1 MDIRTEERYDDDFNQ
16 CNLFIMKRSG
26 ERVPFNESKIVRAI
40 EKANAEVTIPLEKM
54 STEKIA
60 EIAAQIRR
68 DAENAGRDLSVE
80 EIQDKVEDSLMIAG
94 YCTLARLYI
103 TYRYKH
109 NLDRKKST
117 LDKKIESLINVK
129 INKDGSV
136 SGGNEEVNQENSN
149 KDTKVLSVQRDYM
162 AGEWSRE
169 YTTKNLL
176 PEDVVNAHRSG
187 LIHVHDTDYMAQPE
201 HNCFSSKTEFV
212 TRNGVVSFADCK
224 DGQVVEVLDKD
235 GMWREATAKCY
246 GKQKLQNVVLKKGD
260 EEKLVSCTANHRWIL
275 SDETVTTA
283 LKEGDVLYG
292 NLWKVDSIT
301 ACDRALED
309 VWCVEEPITHSFT
322 LAGGIV
328 TGNCC
333 LINLEDMLQ
342 NETCISGTKIERP
355 KSFMTASTVASQI
368 IAQVASSQY
377 GGQTISLAH
386 LAPFVDISR
395 QKILKRLSKEMS
407 DIGIEVTEEKLKELA
422 EKEVRKEVEN
432 GCQTLQYQLITLQT
446 TNGQAPFV
454 TVFMYLNEAK
464 NEREKEDLA
473 LLIEV
478 MFKQRMLG
486 VKDSSGYYITPAF
499 PKLIYCLQ
507 KDNIR
512 EDGKYWYLTELAAK
526 CTAKRMVPDY
536 ISEKKMLELKGDVYP
551 SMGCRSFLTPDRCS
565 EKVGN
570 IAHALNYE
578 EGKHK
583 YYGRF
588 NQGVVTINLVDVA
601 CSSEGDEDK
610 FWKILEERLN
620 LCHKALRA
628 KHERLLGTP
637 SDVAP
642 IQWQHGALARLK
654 PGEVIDPLL
663 FNGYS
668 TISLGYA
675 GLAEC
680 VYFMKHESHT
690 SENGKEFGLK
700 VMQALND
707 ACGKW
712 KAEENIDY
720 SVYGTP
726 LESTTYKFAKCLQ
739 KRFGNIPGVTDKNY
753 ITNSYHI
760 RVTENINAF
769 DKLTKE
775 AEFQKLSPGG
785 AVSYVEVPNM
795 QGNIPAVLAIIKHI
809 YNTILYAE
817 LNTKSDQCEACGYN
831 GEIQI
836 VKKNGKLIWRCPQ
849 CGCTDQ
855 NKMHV
860 ARRTCGYLGTQ
871 YWNQGRTQEI
881 AERVLHVSVDEDEA
895 EKKPVKILPKCVVA

>member
-1 MDIRTEERYDDDFNQ
+1 MDIRTEERYEDDFNQ
-16 CNLFIMKRSG
+16 GNLFIMKRSG
-26 ERVPFNESKIVRAI
+26 ERVPFDESKIVRAI

-54 STEKIA
+54 SEEKIE
-60 EIAAQIRR
+60 EIAAQIKR

-129 INKDGSV
+129 VNKDGSV

-169 YTTKNLL
+169 YTNRNLL
-176 PEDVVNAHRSG
+176 PEDVVNAHRNG

-201 HNCFSSKTEFV
+201 H
-212 TRNGVVSFADCK
+212 
-224 DGQVVEVLDKD
+224 
-235 GMWREATAKCY
+235 
-246 GKQKLQNVVLKKGD
+246 
-260 EEKLVSCTANHRWIL
+260 
-275 SDETVTTA
+275 
-283 LKEGDVLYG
+283 
-292 NLWKVDSIT
+292 
-301 ACDRALED
+301 
-309 VWCVEEPITHSFT
+309 
-322 LAGGIV
+322 
-328 TGNCC
+328 NCC

-507 KDNIR
+507 EDNIS

-551 SMGCRSFLTPDRCS
+551 SMGCRSFLTPDRYS

-610 FWKILEERLN
+610 FWEILEERLN

-680 VYFMKHESHT
+680 VYFMKHVSHT

-726 LESTTYKFAKCLQ
+726 KS
-739 KRFGNIPGVTDKNY
+739 
-753 ITNSYHI
+753 S
-760 RVTENINAF
+760 RVA
-769 DKLTKE
+769 
-775 AEFQKLSPGG
+775 Q
-785 AVSYVEVPNM
+785 
-795 QGNIPAVLAIIKHI
+795 Q
-809 YNTILYAE
+809 
-817 LNTKSDQCEACGYN
+817 
-831 GEIQI
+831 
-836 VKKNGKLIWRCPQ
+836 
-849 CGCTDQ
+849 
-855 NKMHV
+855 
-860 ARRTCGYLGTQ
+860 
-871 YWNQGRTQEI
+871 
-881 AERVLHVSVDEDEA
+881 
-895 EKKPVKILPKCVVA
+895 

>member
-1 MDIRTEERYDDDFNQ
+1 MDIRTEERYEDDFNQ
-16 CNLFIMKRSG
+16 GNLFIMKRSG
-26 ERVPFNESKIVRAI
+26 ERVPFDESKIVRAI

-54 STEKIA
+54 SEEKIE
-60 EIAAQIRR
+60 EIAAQIKR

-129 INKDGSV
+129 VNKDGSV

-169 YTTKNLL
+169 YTNRNLL

-235 GMWREATAKCY
+235 SVWREATVKCY
-246 GKQKLQNVVLKKGD
+246 GKQKLQDVVLKKND
-260 EEKLVSCTANHRWIL
+260 EGKLVSCTANHRWIL

-292 NLWKVDSIT
+292 HLWKVDSIT
-301 ACDRALED
+301 ECDGALED
-309 VWCVEEPITHSFT
+309 VWCVEEPVTHSFT

-507 KDNIR
+507 EDNIS

-680 VYFMKHESHT
+680 VYFMKHVSHT

-700 VMQALND
+700 VMQALKD

-726 LESTTYKFAKCLQ
+726 KS
-739 KRFGNIPGVTDKNY
+739 
-753 ITNSYHI
+753 S
-760 RVTENINAF
+760 RVA
-769 DKLTKE
+769 
-775 AEFQKLSPGG
+775 Q
-785 AVSYVEVPNM
+785 
-795 QGNIPAVLAIIKHI
+795 Q
-809 YNTILYAE
+809 
-817 LNTKSDQCEACGYN
+817 
-831 GEIQI
+831 
-836 VKKNGKLIWRCPQ
+836 
-849 CGCTDQ
+849 
-855 NKMHV
+855 
-860 ARRTCGYLGTQ
+860 
-871 YWNQGRTQEI
+871 
-881 AERVLHVSVDEDEA
+881 
-895 EKKPVKILPKCVVA
+895 

>member
-301 ACDRALED
+301 ACDGALED

-507 KDNIR
+507 EDNIR

-610 FWKILEERLN
+610 FWEILEERLN

-739 KRFGNIPGVTDKNY
+739 KRFGKIPGVTDKNY

-785 AVSYVEVPNM
+785 AISYVEVPNM

-836 VKKNGKLIWRCPQ
+836 VNKDGKLIWRCPQ

-860 ARRTCGYLGTQ
+860 ARRTCGYIGTQ

-881 AERVLHVSVDEDEA
+881 AERVLHVSVDEDES
-895 EKKPVKILPKCVVA
+895 EQKPVKILPKCVVA

>member
-1 MDIRTEERYDDDFNQ
+1 MDIRTEERYEDDFNQ
-16 CNLFIMKRSG
+16 GNLFIMKRSG

-129 INKDGSV
+129 VNKDGSV

-169 YTTKNLL
+169 YTNRNLL
-176 PEDVVNAHRSG
+176 PEDVVNAHRNG

-235 GMWREATAKCY
+235 GVWREATVKCY
-246 GKQKLQNVVLKKGD
+246 GKQKLQDVVLKKDD
-260 EEKLVSCTANHRWIL
+260 EGQLVSCTANHRWIL

-292 NLWKVDSIT
+292 HLWKVDSIT
-301 ACDRALED
+301 ECDGALED
-309 VWCVEEPITHSFT
+309 VWCVEEPVTHSFT

-507 KDNIR
+507 EDNIR

-578 EGKHK
+578 EGKPK

-610 FWKILEERLN
+610 FWEILEERLN

-642 IQWQHGALARLK
+642 IQWQYGALARLK

-739 KRFGNIPGVTDKNY
+739 KRFGKIPGVTDKNY

-785 AVSYVEVPNM
+785 AISYVEVPNM

-836 VKKNGKLIWRCPQ
+836 VNKDSKLIWRCPQ

-860 ARRTCGYLGTQ
+860 ARRTCGYIGTQ

-881 AERVLHVSVDEDEA
+881 AERVLHVSVDEDET
-895 EKKPVKILPKCVVA
+895 EKNQ

>member
-1 MDIRTEERYDDDFNQ
+1 MDIRTEERYEDDFNQ
-16 CNLFIMKRSG
+16 GNLFIMKRSG
-26 ERVPFNESKIVRAI
+26 ERVPFDESKIVRAI

-54 STEKIA
+54 SEEKIE
-60 EIAAQIRR
+60 EIAAQIKR

-129 INKDGSV
+129 VNKDGSV

-169 YTTKNLL
+169 YTNRNLL

-235 GMWREATAKCY
+235 GVWREATVKCY
-246 GKQKLQNVVLKKGD
+246 GKQKLQDVVLKKDD
-260 EEKLVSCTANHRWIL
+260 EGKLVSCTANHRWIL

-292 NLWKVDSIT
+292 HLWKVDSIT
-301 ACDRALED
+301 ECDGVLED
-309 VWCVEEPITHSFT
+309 VWCVEEPVTHSFT

-507 KDNIR
+507 EDNIS

-565 EKVGN
+565 GKVGN

-601 CSSEGDEDK
+601 CSSEGDENK
-610 FWKILEERLN
+610 FWEILEERLN

-680 VYFMKHESHT
+680 VYFMKHVSHT

-726 LESTTYKFAKCLQ
+726 KS
-739 KRFGNIPGVTDKNY
+739 
-753 ITNSYHI
+753 S
-760 RVTENINAF
+760 RVA
-769 DKLTKE
+769 
-775 AEFQKLSPGG
+775 Q
-785 AVSYVEVPNM
+785 
-795 QGNIPAVLAIIKHI
+795 Q
-809 YNTILYAE
+809 
-817 LNTKSDQCEACGYN
+817 
-831 GEIQI
+831 
-836 VKKNGKLIWRCPQ
+836 
-849 CGCTDQ
+849 
-855 NKMHV
+855 
-860 ARRTCGYLGTQ
+860 
-871 YWNQGRTQEI
+871 
-881 AERVLHVSVDEDEA
+881 
-895 EKKPVKILPKCVVA
+895 

>member
-129 INKDGSV
+129 VNKDGSV

-169 YTTKNLL
+169 YTNRNLL
-176 PEDVVNAHRSG
+176 PEDVVNAYRSG

-235 GMWREATAKCY
+235 GVWREATVKCY
-246 GKQKLQNVVLKKGD
+246 GKQKLQNVVLKKDD
-260 EEKLVSCTANHRWIL
+260 EEKVVSCTANHRWIL

-292 NLWKVDSIT
+292 HLWKVDSIT
-301 ACDRALED
+301 TCDGALED
-309 VWCVEEPITHSFT
+309 VWCVEEPVTHSFT

-507 KDNIR
+507 EDNIR

-578 EGKHK
+578 EGKPK

-610 FWKILEERLN
+610 FWEILEERLN

-642 IQWQHGALARLK
+642 IQWQYGALARLK

-739 KRFGNIPGVTDKNY
+739 KRFGKIPGVTDKNY

-785 AVSYVEVPNM
+785 AISYVEVPNM

-836 VKKNGKLIWRCPQ
+836 VNKDSKLIWRCPQ

-860 ARRTCGYLGTQ
+860 ARRTCGYIGTQ

-881 AERVLHVSVDEDEA
+881 AERVLHVSVDEDET
-895 EKKPVKILPKCVVA
+895 EKNQ

>member
-129 INKDGSV
+129 VNKDGSV

-169 YTTKNLL
+169 YTNRNLL

-235 GMWREATAKCY
+235 GVWREATVKCY
-246 GKQKLQNVVLKKGD
+246 GKQKLQNVVLKKDD
-260 EEKLVSCTANHRWIL
+260 EEKVVSCTANHRWIL

-292 NLWKVDSIT
+292 HLWKVDSIT
-301 ACDRALED
+301 TCDGALED
-309 VWCVEEPITHSFT
+309 VWCVEEPVTHSFT

-739 KRFGNIPGVTDKNY
+739 KRFGKIPGVTDKNY

-785 AVSYVEVPNM
+785 AISYVEVPNM

-836 VKKNGKLIWRCPQ
+836 VNKDGKLIWRCPQ

-860 ARRTCGYLGTQ
+860 ARRTCGYIGTQ

-881 AERVLHVSVDEDEA
+881 AERVLHVSVDEDES
-895 EKKPVKILPKCVVA
+895 EQKPVKILPKCVVA

>member
-1 MDIRTEERYDDDFNQ
+1 MDIRTEERYEDDFNQ
-16 CNLFIMKRSG
+16 GNLFIMKRSG
-26 ERVPFNESKIVRAI
+26 ERVPFDESKIVRAI

-54 STEKIA
+54 SEEKIE
-60 EIAAQIRR
+60 EIAAQIKR

-129 INKDGSV
+129 VNKDGSV

-169 YTTKNLL
+169 YTNRNLL

-235 GMWREATAKCY
+235 GVWREATVKCY
-246 GKQKLQNVVLKKGD
+246 GKQKLQDVVLKKDD
-260 EEKLVSCTANHRWIL
+260 EEKLISCTANHRWIL
-275 SDETVTTA
+275 SDETITIA

-292 NLWKVDSIT
+292 HLWKVDSIT
-301 ACDRALED
+301 TCDGVLED
-309 VWCVEEPITHSFT
+309 VWCVEEPVTHSFT

-395 QKILKRLSKEMS
+395 QKILKRLSKEMY
-407 DIGIEVTEEKLKELA
+407 DIGIDVTEEKLKELA

-507 KDNIR
+507 EDNIS

-610 FWKILEERLN
+610 FWEILEERLN

-739 KRFGNIPGVTDKNY
+739 KRFGKIPGVTDKNY

-785 AVSYVEVPNM
+785 AISYVEVPNM

-836 VKKNGKLIWRCPQ
+836 VNKDGKLIWRCPQ

-860 ARRTCGYLGTQ
+860 ARRTCGYIGTQ

-881 AERVLHVSVDEDEA
+881 AERVLHVSVDEDES
-895 EKKPVKILPKCVVA
+895 EQKPVKILPKCVVA

>member
-1 MDIRTEERYDDDFNQ
+1 MDIRTEERYEDDFNQ
-16 CNLFIMKRSG
+16 GNLFIMKRSG
-26 ERVPFNESKIVRAI
+26 ERVPFDESKIVRAI

-54 STEKIA
+54 SEEKIE
-60 EIAAQIRR
+60 EIAAQIKR

-129 INKDGSV
+129 VNKDGSV

-169 YTTKNLL
+169 YTNRNLL

-235 GMWREATAKCY
+235 SVWREATVKCY
-246 GKQKLQNVVLKKGD
+246 GKQKLQDVVLKKND
-260 EEKLVSCTANHRWIL
+260 EGKLVSCTANHRWIL

-292 NLWKVDSIT
+292 HLWKVDSIT
-301 ACDRALED
+301 ECDGALED
-309 VWCVEEPITHSFT
+309 VWCVEEPVTHSFT

-507 KDNIR
+507 EDNIS

-680 VYFMKHESHT
+680 VYFMKHVSHT

-726 LESTTYKFAKCLQ
+726 KS
-739 KRFGNIPGVTDKNY
+739 
-753 ITNSYHI
+753 S
-760 RVTENINAF
+760 RVA
-769 DKLTKE
+769 
-775 AEFQKLSPGG
+775 Q
-785 AVSYVEVPNM
+785 
-795 QGNIPAVLAIIKHI
+795 Q
-809 YNTILYAE
+809 
-817 LNTKSDQCEACGYN
+817 
-831 GEIQI
+831 
-836 VKKNGKLIWRCPQ
+836 
-849 CGCTDQ
+849 
-855 NKMHV
+855 
-860 ARRTCGYLGTQ
+860 
-871 YWNQGRTQEI
+871 
-881 AERVLHVSVDEDEA
+881 
-895 EKKPVKILPKCVVA
+895 

>member
-129 INKDGSV
+129 VNKDGSV

-169 YTTKNLL
+169 YTNRNLL

-235 GMWREATAKCY
+235 GVWREATVKCY
-246 GKQKLQNVVLKKGD
+246 GKQKLQNVVLKKDD
-260 EEKLVSCTANHRWIL
+260 EEKVVSCTANHRWIL

-292 NLWKVDSIT
+292 HLWKVDSIT
-301 ACDRALED
+301 TCDGALED
-309 VWCVEEPITHSFT
+309 VWCVEEPVTHSFT

-454 TVFMYLNEAK
+454 EYSVLFCDCP
-464 NEREKEDLA
+464 EKED
-473 LLIEV
+473 
-478 MFKQRMLG
+478 
-486 VKDSSGYYITPAF
+486 
-499 PKLIYCLQ
+499 
-507 KDNIR
+507 
-512 EDGKYWYLTELAAK
+512 
-526 CTAKRMVPDY
+526 
-536 ISEKKMLELKGDVYP
+536 
-551 SMGCRSFLTPDRCS
+551 
-565 EKVGN
+565 
-570 IAHALNYE
+570 
-578 EGKHK
+578 
-583 YYGRF
+583 
-588 NQGVVTINLVDVA
+588 
-601 CSSEGDEDK
+601 
-610 FWKILEERLN
+610 
-620 LCHKALRA
+620 
-628 KHERLLGTP
+628 
-637 SDVAP
+637 
-642 IQWQHGALARLK
+642 
-654 PGEVIDPLL
+654 
-663 FNGYS
+663 
-668 TISLGYA
+668 
-675 GLAEC
+675 
-680 VYFMKHESHT
+680 
-690 SENGKEFGLK
+690 
-700 VMQALND
+700 
-707 ACGKW
+707 
-712 KAEENIDY
+712 
-720 SVYGTP
+720 
-726 LESTTYKFAKCLQ
+726 
-739 KRFGNIPGVTDKNY
+739 
-753 ITNSYHI
+753 
-760 RVTENINAF
+760 
-769 DKLTKE
+769 
-775 AEFQKLSPGG
+775 
-785 AVSYVEVPNM
+785 
-795 QGNIPAVLAIIKHI
+795 AIFFCFI
-809 YNTILYAE
+809 
-817 LNTKSDQCEACGYN
+817 
-831 GEIQI
+831 
-836 VKKNGKLIWRCPQ
+836 
-849 CGCTDQ
+849 
-855 NKMHV
+855 
-860 ARRTCGYLGTQ
+860 
-871 YWNQGRTQEI
+871 
-881 AERVLHVSVDEDEA
+881 
-895 EKKPVKILPKCVVA
+895 

>member
-1 MDIRTEERYDDDFNQ
+1 MDIRTEERYEDDFNQ
-16 CNLFIMKRSG
+16 GNLFIMKRSG
-26 ERVPFNESKIVRAI
+26 ERVPFDESKIVRAI

-54 STEKIA
+54 SEEKIE
-60 EIAAQIRR
+60 EIAAQIKR

-129 INKDGSV
+129 VNKDGSV

-169 YTTKNLL
+169 YTNRNLL

-235 GMWREATAKCY
+235 GVWREATVKCY
-246 GKQKLQNVVLKKGD
+246 GKQKLQDVVLKKDD
-260 EEKLVSCTANHRWIL
+260 EEKLISCTANHRWIL

-292 NLWKVDSIT
+292 HLWKVDSIT
-301 ACDRALED
+301 ECDGALED
-309 VWCVEEPITHSFT
+309 VWCVEEPVTHSFT

-507 KDNIR
+507 EDNIS

-610 FWKILEERLN
+610 FWEILEERLN

-726 LESTTYKFAKCLQ
+726 KS
-739 KRFGNIPGVTDKNY
+739 
-753 ITNSYHI
+753 S
-760 RVTENINAF
+760 RVA
-769 DKLTKE
+769 
-775 AEFQKLSPGG
+775 Q
-785 AVSYVEVPNM
+785 
-795 QGNIPAVLAIIKHI
+795 Q
-809 YNTILYAE
+809 
-817 LNTKSDQCEACGYN
+817 
-831 GEIQI
+831 
-836 VKKNGKLIWRCPQ
+836 
-849 CGCTDQ
+849 
-855 NKMHV
+855 
-860 ARRTCGYLGTQ
+860 
-871 YWNQGRTQEI
+871 
-881 AERVLHVSVDEDEA
+881 
-895 EKKPVKILPKCVVA
+895 

>member
-301 ACDRALED
+301 ACDGTLED

-507 KDNIR
+507 EDNIS

-610 FWKILEERLN
+610 FWEILEERLN

-726 LESTTYKFAKCLQ
+726 KS
-739 KRFGNIPGVTDKNY
+739 
-753 ITNSYHI
+753 S
-760 RVTENINAF
+760 RVA
-769 DKLTKE
+769 
-775 AEFQKLSPGG
+775 Q
-785 AVSYVEVPNM
+785 
-795 QGNIPAVLAIIKHI
+795 Q
-809 YNTILYAE
+809 
-817 LNTKSDQCEACGYN
+817 
-831 GEIQI
+831 
-836 VKKNGKLIWRCPQ
+836 
-849 CGCTDQ
+849 
-855 NKMHV
+855 
-860 ARRTCGYLGTQ
+860 
-871 YWNQGRTQEI
+871 
-881 AERVLHVSVDEDEA
+881 
-895 EKKPVKILPKCVVA
+895 

>member
-1 MDIRTEERYDDDFNQ
+1 MDIRTEERYEDDFNQ

-26 ERVPFNESKIVRAI
+26 ERVLFNESKIVRAI

-54 STEKIA
+54 SAEKIA

-129 INKDGSV
+129 VNKDGSV
-136 SGGNEEVNQENSN
+136 SGSNEEVNQENSN

-169 YTTKNLL
+169 YTNRNLL
-176 PEDVVNAHRSG
+176 PEDVVNAHRNG

-235 GMWREATAKCY
+235 GVWREATVKCY
-246 GKQKLQNVVLKKGD
+246 GKQKLQDVVLKKDD
-260 EEKLVSCTANHRWIL
+260 EGKLVSCTANHRWIL

-292 NLWKVDSIT
+292 HLWKVDSIT
-301 ACDRALED
+301 ECDGALED
-309 VWCVEEPITHSFT
+309 VWCVEEPVTHSFT

-507 KDNIR
+507 EDNIS

-610 FWKILEERLN
+610 FWEILEERLN

-628 KHERLLGTP
+628 KHERLLSTP

-680 VYFMKHESHT
+680 VYFMKHVSHT

-726 LESTTYKFAKCLQ
+726 KS
-739 KRFGNIPGVTDKNY
+739 
-753 ITNSYHI
+753 S
-760 RVTENINAF
+760 RVA
-769 DKLTKE
+769 
-775 AEFQKLSPGG
+775 Q
-785 AVSYVEVPNM
+785 
-795 QGNIPAVLAIIKHI
+795 Q
-809 YNTILYAE
+809 
-817 LNTKSDQCEACGYN
+817 
-831 GEIQI
+831 
-836 VKKNGKLIWRCPQ
+836 
-849 CGCTDQ
+849 
-855 NKMHV
+855 
-860 ARRTCGYLGTQ
+860 
-871 YWNQGRTQEI
+871 
-881 AERVLHVSVDEDEA
+881 
-895 EKKPVKILPKCVVA
+895 

>member
-1 MDIRTEERYDDDFNQ
+1 MDIRTEERYEDDFNQ
-16 CNLFIMKRSG
+16 GNLFIMKRSG
-26 ERVPFNESKIVRAI
+26 ERVPFDESKIVRAI

-54 STEKIA
+54 SEEKIE
-60 EIAAQIRR
+60 EIAAQIKR

-129 INKDGSV
+129 VNKDGSV

-169 YTTKNLL
+169 YTNKNLL

-235 GMWREATAKCY
+235 GMWREATVKCY
-246 GKQKLQNVVLKKGD
+246 GKQNLQNVVLRKDD

-292 NLWKVDSIT
+292 HLWKVDSIT
-301 ACDRALED
+301 ACDGALED
-309 VWCVEEPITHSFT
+309 VWCVEEPVTHSFT

-342 NETCISGTKIERP
+342 HETCISGTKIERP

-507 KDNIR
+507 EDNIS

-551 SMGCRSFLTPDRCS
+551 IMGCRSFLTPDRCS

-610 FWKILEERLN
+610 FWEILEERLN

-726 LESTTYKFAKCLQ
+726 KS
-739 KRFGNIPGVTDKNY
+739 
-753 ITNSYHI
+753 S
-760 RVTENINAF
+760 RVA
-769 DKLTKE
+769 
-775 AEFQKLSPGG
+775 Q
-785 AVSYVEVPNM
+785 
-795 QGNIPAVLAIIKHI
+795 Q
-809 YNTILYAE
+809 
-817 LNTKSDQCEACGYN
+817 
-831 GEIQI
+831 
-836 VKKNGKLIWRCPQ
+836 
-849 CGCTDQ
+849 
-855 NKMHV
+855 
-860 ARRTCGYLGTQ
+860 
-871 YWNQGRTQEI
+871 
-881 AERVLHVSVDEDEA
+881 
-895 EKKPVKILPKCVVA
+895 

>member
-1 MDIRTEERYDDDFNQ
+1 MDIRTEERYEDDFNQ
-16 CNLFIMKRSG
+16 GNLFIMKRSG
-26 ERVPFNESKIVRAI
+26 ERVPFDESKIVRAI

-54 STEKIA
+54 SEEKIE
-60 EIAAQIRR
+60 EIAAQIKR

-129 INKDGSV
+129 VNKDGSV

-169 YTTKNLL
+169 YTNRNLL

-235 GMWREATAKCY
+235 SVWREATVKCY
-246 GKQKLQNVVLKKGD
+246 GKQKLQDVVLKKND
-260 EEKLVSCTANHRWIL
+260 EGKLVSCTANHRWIL

-292 NLWKVDSIT
+292 HLWKVDSIT
-301 ACDRALED
+301 ECDGALED
-309 VWCVEEPITHSFT
+309 VWCVEEPVTHSFT

-478 MFKQRMLG
+478 MLKQRMLG

-507 KDNIR
+507 EDNIR

-610 FWKILEERLN
+610 FWEILEERLN

-726 LESTTYKFAKCLQ
+726 KS
-739 KRFGNIPGVTDKNY
+739 
-753 ITNSYHI
+753 S
-760 RVTENINAF
+760 RVV
-769 DKLTKE
+769 
-775 AEFQKLSPGG
+775 Q
-785 AVSYVEVPNM
+785 
-795 QGNIPAVLAIIKHI
+795 Q
-809 YNTILYAE
+809 
-817 LNTKSDQCEACGYN
+817 
-831 GEIQI
+831 
-836 VKKNGKLIWRCPQ
+836 
-849 CGCTDQ
+849 
-855 NKMHV
+855 
-860 ARRTCGYLGTQ
+860 
-871 YWNQGRTQEI
+871 
-881 AERVLHVSVDEDEA
+881 
-895 EKKPVKILPKCVVA
+895 

>member
-129 INKDGSV
+129 VNKDGSV

-169 YTTKNLL
+169 YTNRNLL

-235 GMWREATAKCY
+235 GVWREATVKCY
-246 GKQKLQNVVLKKGD
+246 GKQKLQNVVLKKDD
-260 EEKLVSCTANHRWIL
+260 EEKVVSCTANHRWIL

-292 NLWKVDSIT
+292 HLWKVDSIT
-301 ACDRALED
+301 TCDGALED
-309 VWCVEEPITHSFT
+309 VWCVEEPVTHSFT

-507 KDNIR
+507 EDNIR

-578 EGKHK
+578 EGKPK

-610 FWKILEERLN
+610 FWEILEERLN

-642 IQWQHGALARLK
+642 IQWQYGALARLK

-690 SENGKEFGLK
+690 SEIGKEFGLK

-739 KRFGNIPGVTDKNY
+739 KRFGKIPGVTDKNY

-785 AVSYVEVPNM
+785 AISYVEVPNM

-836 VKKNGKLIWRCPQ
+836 VNKDSKLIWRCPQ

-860 ARRTCGYLGTQ
+860 ARRTCGYIGTQ

-881 AERVLHVSVDEDEA
+881 AERVLHVSVDEDET
-895 EKKPVKILPKCVVA
+895 EKNQ

>member
-94 YCTLARLYI
+94 YCTLSRLYI

-301 ACDRALED
+301 ACDGTLED

-507 KDNIR
+507 EDNIR

-610 FWKILEERLN
+610 FWEILEERLN

-726 LESTTYKFAKCLQ
+726 KS
-739 KRFGNIPGVTDKNY
+739 
-753 ITNSYHI
+753 S
-760 RVTENINAF
+760 RVA
-769 DKLTKE
+769 
-775 AEFQKLSPGG
+775 Q
-785 AVSYVEVPNM
+785 
-795 QGNIPAVLAIIKHI
+795 Q
-809 YNTILYAE
+809 
-817 LNTKSDQCEACGYN
+817 
-831 GEIQI
+831 
-836 VKKNGKLIWRCPQ
+836 
-849 CGCTDQ
+849 
-855 NKMHV
+855 
-860 ARRTCGYLGTQ
+860 
-871 YWNQGRTQEI
+871 
-881 AERVLHVSVDEDEA
+881 
-895 EKKPVKILPKCVVA
+895 

>member
-1 MDIRTEERYDDDFNQ
+1 MDIRTEERYEDDFNQ
-16 CNLFIMKRSG
+16 GNLFIMKRSG
-26 ERVPFNESKIVRAI
+26 ERVPFDESKIVRAI

-54 STEKIA
+54 SEEKIE
-60 EIAAQIRR
+60 EIAAQIKR

-129 INKDGSV
+129 VNKDGSV

-169 YTTKNLL
+169 YTNRNLL
-176 PEDVVNAHRSG
+176 PEDVVNAHRNG

-235 GMWREATAKCY
+235 GMWREATVKCY
-246 GKQKLQNVVLKKGD
+246 GKQKLQDVVLKKDD
-260 EEKLVSCTANHRWIL
+260 EGKLVSCTANHRWIL

-292 NLWKVDSIT
+292 HLWKVDSIT
-301 ACDRALED
+301 ECDGALED
-309 VWCVEEPITHSFT
+309 VWCVEEPVTHSFT

-507 KDNIR
+507 EDNIR

-610 FWKILEERLN
+610 FWEILEERLN
-620 LCHKALRA
+620 LCHKALRV

>member
-129 INKDGSV
+129 VNKDGSV

-169 YTTKNLL
+169 YTNRNLL

-235 GMWREATAKCY
+235 GVWREATVKCY
-246 GKQKLQNVVLKKGD
+246 GKQKLQNVVLKKDD
-260 EEKLVSCTANHRWIL
+260 EEKVVSCTANHRWIL

-292 NLWKVDSIT
+292 HLWKVDSIT
-301 ACDRALED
+301 TCDGALED
-309 VWCVEEPITHSFT
+309 VWCVEEPVTHSFT

-355 KSFMTASTVASQI
+355 KSFMTAST
-368 IAQVASSQY
+368 VASSQY

-507 KDNIR
+507 EDNIR

-578 EGKHK
+578 EGKPK

-610 FWKILEERLN
+610 FWEILEERLN

-642 IQWQHGALARLK
+642 IQWQYGALARLK

-690 SENGKEFGLK
+690 SESGKEFGLK

-739 KRFGNIPGVTDKNY
+739 KRFGKIPGVTDKNY

-785 AVSYVEVPNM
+785 AISYVEVPNM

-836 VKKNGKLIWRCPQ
+836 VNKDSKLIWRCPQ

-860 ARRTCGYLGTQ
+860 ARRTCGYIGTQ

-881 AERVLHVSVDEDEA
+881 AERVLHVSVDEDET
-895 EKKPVKILPKCVVA
+895 EKNQ

>member
-94 YCTLARLYI
+94 YCTLSRLYI

-301 ACDRALED
+301 ACDGTLED

-507 KDNIR
+507 EDNIR

-610 FWKILEERLN
+610 FWEILEERLN

-836 VKKNGKLIWRCPQ
+836 VNKDGKLIWRCPQ

-860 ARRTCGYLGTQ
+860 ARRTCGYIGTQ

-881 AERVLHVSVDEDEA
+881 AERVLHVSVDEDES
-895 EKKPVKILPKCVVA
+895 EQKPVKILPKCVVA

>member
-1 MDIRTEERYDDDFNQ
+1 MDIRTEERYEDDFNQ

-54 STEKIA
+54 SAEKIA

-129 INKDGSV
+129 VNKDGSV

-169 YTTKNLL
+169 YTNRNLL
-176 PEDVVNAHRSG
+176 PEDVVNAHRNG

-235 GMWREATAKCY
+235 GVWREATVKCY
-246 GKQKLQNVVLKKGD
+246 GKQKLQDVVLKKDD
-260 EEKLVSCTANHRWIL
+260 EGKLVSCTANHRWIL

-292 NLWKVDSIT
+292 HLWKVDSIT
-301 ACDRALED
+301 ECDGALED
-309 VWCVEEPITHSFT
+309 VWCVEEPVTHSFT

-507 KDNIR
+507 EDNIS

-610 FWKILEERLN
+610 FWEILEERLN

-680 VYFMKHESHT
+680 VYFMKHVSHT

-739 KRFGNIPGVTDKNY
+739 KRFGKIPGVTDKNY

-785 AVSYVEVPNM
+785 AISYVEVPNM

-836 VKKNGKLIWRCPQ
+836 VNKDGKLIWRCPQ

-860 ARRTCGYLGTQ
+860 ARRTCGYIGTQ

-881 AERVLHVSVDEDEA
+881 AERVLHVSVDEDES
-895 EKKPVKILPKCVVA
+895 EQKPVKILPKCVVA

>member
-54 STEKIA
+54 SAEKIA

-129 INKDGSV
+129 VNKDGSV
-136 SGGNEEVNQENSN
+136 SGSNEEVNQENSN

-169 YTTKNLL
+169 YTSRNLL

-201 HNCFSSKTEFV
+201 
-212 TRNGVVSFADCK
+212 
-224 DGQVVEVLDKD
+224 
-235 GMWREATAKCY
+235 
-246 GKQKLQNVVLKKGD
+246 
-260 EEKLVSCTANHRWIL
+260 
-275 SDETVTTA
+275 
-283 LKEGDVLYG
+283 
-292 NLWKVDSIT
+292 
-301 ACDRALED
+301 
-309 VWCVEEPITHSFT
+309 
-322 LAGGIV
+322 
-328 TGNCC
+328 GNCC

-507 KDNIR
+507 EDNIS

-680 VYFMKHESHT
+680 VYFMKHVSHT

-726 LESTTYKFAKCLQ
+726 KS
-739 KRFGNIPGVTDKNY
+739 
-753 ITNSYHI
+753 S
-760 RVTENINAF
+760 RVA
-769 DKLTKE
+769 
-775 AEFQKLSPGG
+775 Q
-785 AVSYVEVPNM
+785 
-795 QGNIPAVLAIIKHI
+795 Q
-809 YNTILYAE
+809 
-817 LNTKSDQCEACGYN
+817 
-831 GEIQI
+831 
-836 VKKNGKLIWRCPQ
+836 
-849 CGCTDQ
+849 
-855 NKMHV
+855 
-860 ARRTCGYLGTQ
+860 
-871 YWNQGRTQEI
+871 
-881 AERVLHVSVDEDEA
+881 
-895 EKKPVKILPKCVVA
+895 

>member
-1 MDIRTEERYDDDFNQ
+1 MDIRTEERYEDDFNQ
-16 CNLFIMKRSG
+16 GNLFIMKRSG
-26 ERVPFNESKIVRAI
+26 ERVPFDESKIVRAI

-129 INKDGSV
+129 VNKDGSV

-235 GMWREATAKCY
+235 SVWREATVKCY
-246 GKQKLQNVVLKKGD
+246 GKQKLQDVVLKKND
-260 EEKLVSCTANHRWIL
+260 EGKLVSCTANHRWIL

-292 NLWKVDSIT
+292 HLWKVDSIT
-301 ACDRALED
+301 ECDGALED
-309 VWCVEEPITHSFT
+309 VWCVEEPVTHSFT

-507 KDNIR
+507 EDNIR

-610 FWKILEERLN
+610 FWEILEERLN

-726 LESTTYKFAKCLQ
+726 KS
-739 KRFGNIPGVTDKNY
+739 
-753 ITNSYHI
+753 S
-760 RVTENINAF
+760 RVA
-769 DKLTKE
+769 
-775 AEFQKLSPGG
+775 Q
-785 AVSYVEVPNM
+785 
-795 QGNIPAVLAIIKHI
+795 Q
-809 YNTILYAE
+809 
-817 LNTKSDQCEACGYN
+817 
-831 GEIQI
+831 
-836 VKKNGKLIWRCPQ
+836 
-849 CGCTDQ
+849 
-855 NKMHV
+855 
-860 ARRTCGYLGTQ
+860 
-871 YWNQGRTQEI
+871 
-881 AERVLHVSVDEDEA
+881 
-895 EKKPVKILPKCVVA
+895 

>member
-1 MDIRTEERYDDDFNQ
+1 MDIRTEERYEDDFNQ

-136 SGGNEEVNQENSN
+136 SGGNEEANQENSN

-246 GKQKLQNVVLKKGD
+246 GKQKLQNVILKKGD

-301 ACDRALED
+301 ACDGALED

-507 KDNIR
+507 EDNIR

-610 FWKILEERLN
+610 FWEILEERLN

-739 KRFGNIPGVTDKNY
+739 KRFGKIPGVTDKNY

-785 AVSYVEVPNM
+785 AISYVEVPNM

-836 VKKNGKLIWRCPQ
+836 VNKDGKLIWRCPQ

-860 ARRTCGYLGTQ
+860 ARRTCGYIGTQ

-881 AERVLHVSVDEDEA
+881 AERVLHVSVDEDES
-895 EKKPVKILPKCVVA
+895 EQKPVKILPKCVVA

>member
-1 MDIRTEERYDDDFNQ
+1 MDIRTEERYEDDFNQ
-16 CNLFIMKRSG
+16 GNLFIMKRSG
-26 ERVPFNESKIVRAI
+26 ERVPFDESKIVRAI

-54 STEKIA
+54 SEEKIE
-60 EIAAQIRR
+60 EIAAQIKR

-129 INKDGSV
+129 VNKDGSV

-169 YTTKNLL
+169 YTNRNLL
-176 PEDVVNAHRSG
+176 PEDVVNAHRNG

-201 HNCFSSKTEFV
+201 H
-212 TRNGVVSFADCK
+212 
-224 DGQVVEVLDKD
+224 
-235 GMWREATAKCY
+235 
-246 GKQKLQNVVLKKGD
+246 
-260 EEKLVSCTANHRWIL
+260 
-275 SDETVTTA
+275 
-283 LKEGDVLYG
+283 
-292 NLWKVDSIT
+292 
-301 ACDRALED
+301 
-309 VWCVEEPITHSFT
+309 
-322 LAGGIV
+322 
-328 TGNCC
+328 NCC

-507 KDNIR
+507 EDNIR

-610 FWKILEERLN
+610 FWEILEKRLN

-726 LESTTYKFAKCLQ
+726 KS
-739 KRFGNIPGVTDKNY
+739 
-753 ITNSYHI
+753 S
-760 RVTENINAF
+760 RVA
-769 DKLTKE
+769 
-775 AEFQKLSPGG
+775 Q
-785 AVSYVEVPNM
+785 
-795 QGNIPAVLAIIKHI
+795 Q
-809 YNTILYAE
+809 
-817 LNTKSDQCEACGYN
+817 
-831 GEIQI
+831 
-836 VKKNGKLIWRCPQ
+836 
-849 CGCTDQ
+849 
-855 NKMHV
+855 
-860 ARRTCGYLGTQ
+860 
-871 YWNQGRTQEI
+871 
-881 AERVLHVSVDEDEA
+881 
-895 EKKPVKILPKCVVA
+895 

>member
-1 MDIRTEERYDDDFNQ
+1 MDIRTEERYEDDFNQ
-16 CNLFIMKRSG
+16 GNLFIMKRSG
-26 ERVPFNESKIVRAI
+26 ERVPFDESKIVRAI

-54 STEKIA
+54 SEEKIE
-60 EIAAQIRR
+60 EIAAQIKR

-129 INKDGSV
+129 VNKDGSV

-169 YTTKNLL
+169 YTNRNLL
-176 PEDVVNAHRSG
+176 PEDVVNAHRNG

-235 GMWREATAKCY
+235 GVWREATVKCY
-246 GKQKLQNVVLKKGD
+246 GKQKLQDVVLKKDD
-260 EEKLVSCTANHRWIL
+260 EEKLISCTANHRWIL
-275 SDETVTTA
+275 SDETITTA

-292 NLWKVDSIT
+292 HLWKVDSIT
-301 ACDRALED
+301 TYDGVLED
-309 VWCVEEPITHSFT
+309 VWCVEEPVTHSFT

-507 KDNIR
+507 EDNIS

-610 FWKILEERLN
+610 FWEILGERLN

-707 ACGKW
+707 ACSKW

-726 LESTTYKFAKCLQ
+726 KS
-739 KRFGNIPGVTDKNY
+739 
-753 ITNSYHI
+753 S
-760 RVTENINAF
+760 RVA
-769 DKLTKE
+769 
-775 AEFQKLSPGG
+775 Q
-785 AVSYVEVPNM
+785 
-795 QGNIPAVLAIIKHI
+795 Q
-809 YNTILYAE
+809 
-817 LNTKSDQCEACGYN
+817 
-831 GEIQI
+831 
-836 VKKNGKLIWRCPQ
+836 
-849 CGCTDQ
+849 
-855 NKMHV
+855 
-860 ARRTCGYLGTQ
+860 
-871 YWNQGRTQEI
+871 
-881 AERVLHVSVDEDEA
+881 
-895 EKKPVKILPKCVVA
+895 

>member
-54 STEKIA
+54 SEEKIE
-60 EIAAQIRR
+60 EIAAQIKR

-129 INKDGSV
+129 VNKDGSV

-169 YTTKNLL
+169 YTNRNLL

-201 HNCFSSKTEFV
+201 H
-212 TRNGVVSFADCK
+212 
-224 DGQVVEVLDKD
+224 
-235 GMWREATAKCY
+235 
-246 GKQKLQNVVLKKGD
+246 
-260 EEKLVSCTANHRWIL
+260 
-275 SDETVTTA
+275 
-283 LKEGDVLYG
+283 
-292 NLWKVDSIT
+292 
-301 ACDRALED
+301 
-309 VWCVEEPITHSFT
+309 
-322 LAGGIV
+322 
-328 TGNCC
+328 NCC

-507 KDNIR
+507 EDNIS

-739 KRFGNIPGVTDKNY
+739 KRFGKIPGVTDKNY

-785 AVSYVEVPNM
+785 AISYVEVPNM

-836 VKKNGKLIWRCPQ
+836 VNKDGKLIWRCPQ

-860 ARRTCGYLGTQ
+860 ARRTCGYIGTQ

-881 AERVLHVSVDEDEA
+881 AERVLHVSVDEDES
-895 EKKPVKILPKCVVA
+895 EQKPVKILPKCVVA

>member
-1 MDIRTEERYDDDFNQ
+1 MDIRTEERYEDDFNQ
-16 CNLFIMKRSG
+16 GNLFIMKRSG
-26 ERVPFNESKIVRAI
+26 ERVPFDESKIVRAI

-54 STEKIA
+54 SEEKIE
-60 EIAAQIRR
+60 EIAAQIKC

-129 INKDGSV
+129 VNKDGSV
-136 SGGNEEVNQENSN
+136 SGSNEEVNQENSN

-169 YTTKNLL
+169 YTNRNLL

-201 HNCFSSKTEFV
+201 
-212 TRNGVVSFADCK
+212 
-224 DGQVVEVLDKD
+224 
-235 GMWREATAKCY
+235 
-246 GKQKLQNVVLKKGD
+246 
-260 EEKLVSCTANHRWIL
+260 
-275 SDETVTTA
+275 
-283 LKEGDVLYG
+283 
-292 NLWKVDSIT
+292 
-301 ACDRALED
+301 
-309 VWCVEEPITHSFT
+309 
-322 LAGGIV
+322 
-328 TGNCC
+328 GNCC

-355 KSFMTASTVASQI
+355 KSFMTASTVSSQI

-386 LAPFVDISR
+386 LAPFVDVSR
-395 QKILKRLSKEMS
+395 QKILKRLSKEMY

-478 MFKQRMLG
+478 MLKQRMLG

-507 KDNIR
+507 EDNIN

-578 EGKHK
+578 EGKPK

-610 FWKILEERLN
+610 FWEILEERLN

-642 IQWQHGALARLK
+642 IQWQYGALARLK

-739 KRFGNIPGVTDKNY
+739 KRFGKIPGVTDKNY

-785 AVSYVEVPNM
+785 AISYVEVPNM

-817 LNTKSDQCEACGYN
+817 LNTKLDLCEVCGYN

-836 VKKNGKLIWRCPQ
+836 VNKNGKLIWRCPQ

-860 ARRTCGYLGTQ
+860 TRRTCGYLGTQ

-881 AERVLHVSVDEDEA
+881 AERVLHVSIDEDEA
-895 EKKPVKILPKCVVA
+895 EKKPVKILPKSVVA

>member
-1 MDIRTEERYDDDFNQ
+1 MDIRTEERYEDDFNQ
-16 CNLFIMKRSG
+16 GNLFIMKRSG
-26 ERVPFNESKIVRAI
+26 ERVPFDESKIVRAI

-54 STEKIA
+54 SEEKIE
-60 EIAAQIRR
+60 EIAAQIKR

-129 INKDGSV
+129 VNKDGSV

-169 YTTKNLL
+169 YTNRNLL
-176 PEDVVNAHRSG
+176 PEDVVNAHRNG

-201 HNCFSSKTEFV
+201 H
-212 TRNGVVSFADCK
+212 
-224 DGQVVEVLDKD
+224 
-235 GMWREATAKCY
+235 
-246 GKQKLQNVVLKKGD
+246 
-260 EEKLVSCTANHRWIL
+260 
-275 SDETVTTA
+275 
-283 LKEGDVLYG
+283 
-292 NLWKVDSIT
+292 
-301 ACDRALED
+301 
-309 VWCVEEPITHSFT
+309 
-322 LAGGIV
+322 
-328 TGNCC
+328 NCC

-377 GGQTISLAH
+377 GGLTISLAY

-507 KDNIR
+507 EDNIR

-610 FWKILEERLN
+610 FWEILEERLN

-726 LESTTYKFAKCLQ
+726 KS
-739 KRFGNIPGVTDKNY
+739 
-753 ITNSYHI
+753 S
-760 RVTENINAF
+760 RVA
-769 DKLTKE
+769 
-775 AEFQKLSPGG
+775 Q
-785 AVSYVEVPNM
+785 
-795 QGNIPAVLAIIKHI
+795 Q
-809 YNTILYAE
+809 
-817 LNTKSDQCEACGYN
+817 
-831 GEIQI
+831 
-836 VKKNGKLIWRCPQ
+836 
-849 CGCTDQ
+849 
-855 NKMHV
+855 
-860 ARRTCGYLGTQ
+860 
-871 YWNQGRTQEI
+871 
-881 AERVLHVSVDEDEA
+881 
-895 EKKPVKILPKCVVA
+895 

>member
-1 MDIRTEERYDDDFNQ
+1 MDIRTEERYEEDFNQ
-16 CNLFIMKRSG
+16 GNLFIMKRSG
-26 ERVPFNESKIVRAI
+26 ERVPFDDSKIVRAI

-54 STEKIA
+54 SEEKIE
-60 EIAAQIRR
+60 EIAAQIKR

-129 INKDGSV
+129 VNKDGSV

-169 YTTKNLL
+169 YTNRNLL

-201 HNCFSSKTEFV
+201 HNC
-212 TRNGVVSFADCK
+212 
-224 DGQVVEVLDKD
+224 
-235 GMWREATAKCY
+235 
-246 GKQKLQNVVLKKGD
+246 
-260 EEKLVSCTANHRWIL
+260 
-275 SDETVTTA
+275 
-283 LKEGDVLYG
+283 
-292 NLWKVDSIT
+292 
-301 ACDRALED
+301 
-309 VWCVEEPITHSFT
+309 
-322 LAGGIV
+322 
-328 TGNCC
+328 C
-333 LINLEDMLQ
+333 LINHEDMLQ

-507 KDNIR
+507 EDNIR

-610 FWKILEERLN
+610 FWEILEERLN

-726 LESTTYKFAKCLQ
+726 KS
-739 KRFGNIPGVTDKNY
+739 
-753 ITNSYHI
+753 S
-760 RVTENINAF
+760 RVA
-769 DKLTKE
+769 
-775 AEFQKLSPGG
+775 Q
-785 AVSYVEVPNM
+785 
-795 QGNIPAVLAIIKHI
+795 Q
-809 YNTILYAE
+809 
-817 LNTKSDQCEACGYN
+817 
-831 GEIQI
+831 
-836 VKKNGKLIWRCPQ
+836 
-849 CGCTDQ
+849 
-855 NKMHV
+855 
-860 ARRTCGYLGTQ
+860 
-871 YWNQGRTQEI
+871 
-881 AERVLHVSVDEDEA
+881 
-895 EKKPVKILPKCVVA
+895 